1 MQEEGLV
8 ILSHTQGKGKVPSG
22 LGFGFSNPPSCMSSK
37 AKETFKTW
45 KKKCRAYIIA
55 QLFPDLWGSWD
66 MTLGSDRANTVMRGE
81 EVELKRG
88 SNVKEK

>member
-8 ILSHTQGKGKVPSG
+8 ILSHTQEKGKVPSG

-45 KKKCRAYIIA
+45 KKKCRACIIA

-66 MTLGSDRANTVMRGE
+66 MTLGSDRANTVTRGE
-81 EVELKRG
+81 EAELKRG